1 MANLGKALRVALS
14 GLLCAFAAGAQA
26 DPVTVRV
33 GHGSSAEEPLWVLKA
48 SPEVTPHQ
56 GKVYNAE
63 YTLFRGTDKRFQA
76 FEAGELDVA
85 TGSAH
90 SVLMAASQGIKFK
103 IVASLSRE
111 GGKDGFATQYMVRE
125 DSPITTITDLK
136 GKTVGINGA
145 RSSSEI
151 WARLALSK
159 NGLNAARDV
168 KWVALPFPSQG
179 EAVRSGKLDIGA
191 FPQPFAAFEEQRG
204 GMRTVFTSTD
214 GIGRQ
219 EDLMLLLATE
229 EFANKHP
236 EVLKAFLADLV
247 SATQFYLK
255 NPRESGQQ
263 LIDAR
268 FVNIPLDT
276 FTSMR
281 RYDHPADNKVDMDSM
296 RKMVDE
302 LAEFGYIKNKLDPAT
317 IVDMSYLPE

>member
-1 MANLGKALRVALS
+1 
-14 GLLCAFAAGAQA
+14 
-26 DPVTVRV
+26 
-33 GHGSSAEEPLWVLKA
+33 
-48 SPEVTPHQ
+48 
-56 GKVYNAE
+56 
-63 YTLFRGTDKRFQA
+63 
-76 FEAGELDVA
+76 
-85 TGSAH
+85 
-90 SVLMAASQGIKFK
+90 
-103 IVASLSRE
+103 RE
-111 GGKDGFATQYMVRE
+111 GGTNGFATQYMVRE
-125 DSPITTITDLK
+125 DSPITTIADLK

-159 NGLNAARDV
+159 NGLNPARDV

-179 EAVRSGKLDIGA
+179 EAVRAGKLDVGA

-229 EFANKHP
+229 EFANKHTD
-236 EVLKAFLADLV
+236 VLNALLADLV

-255 NPRESGQQ
+255 TPQESGQQ

-281 RYDHPADNKVDMDSM
+281 RYDHPEDAQVDMNALGQ
-296 RKMVDE
+296 MVEE
-302 LAEFGYIKNKLDPAT
+302 LT
-317 IVDMSYLPE
+317 